1 MIESLLSVDGCLLTF
16 VNMLCQMAVVT
27 GKPSDD
33 AVKKAVEDLGFVF
46 KGKK

>member
-1 MIESLLSVDGCLLTF
+1 MLLGKSVFLLVARGARPCSGVMVAESG
-16 VNMLCQMAVVT
+16 
-27 GKPSDD
+27 DD